1 MGRKGGDLSTDKAPP
16 TPADSGTIAPDVAA
30 QLLMIA
36 PDEFTRLAK
45 AGWFVAVG
53 KGRYRIADVVQGHI
67 RFLQK
72 QNLRT
77 GKTVAEAAAAI
88 DIGERRFFELL
99 EDNVIVRKA
108 RDAGYD
114 LDEVILDY
122 IRHLRK
128 VAAGRGTDNELDL
141 AGERAKLAQAQTE
154 GIALKNAVAR
164 GEYVLM
170 GEVIRQVEGSYVV
183 IRQRMLSIPGKLS
196 DALRNQDD
204 REVINTALLEEITEA
219 LNELSEPSLIAERA
233 GGIAGIDAGGEPGA
247 SDAPVEAATTA

>member
-1 MGRKGGDLSTDKAPP
+1 MVD
-16 TPADSGTIAPDVAA
+16 TPAPTAESGTIAPDVAA
-30 QLLMIA
+30 RLLMVT

-45 AGWFVAVG
+45 AGWFAAVS
-53 KGRYRIADVVQGHI
+53 KGRYRIVDVVQGHI

-88 DIGERRFFELL
+88 DMGVRRFFELL

-128 VAAGRGTDNELDL
+128 VASGRGADNELDL
-141 AGERAKLAQAQTE
+141 AGERAKLAREQTE
-154 GIALKNAVAR
+154 GISLKNAIAR

-170 GEVIRQVEGSYVV
+170 GEVIRQVEGSFVV
-183 IRQRMLSIPGKLS
+183 VRQRMLSIPGKMS
-196 DALRNQDD
+196 DSLRNQDD
-204 REVINTALLEEITEA
+204 RELINTALLEEITEA
-219 LNELSEPSLIAERA
+219 LNELSEPSRIAERA
-233 GGIAGIDAGGEPGA
+233 GGNAGGDVGGSAGA
-247 SDAPVEAATTA
+247 RDTPAAAAAET